1 MHRRHRAS
9 NRTCSIVALA
19 ILAAAIAAAQP
30 SGDELRMATMYVR
43 GSAPDSSRL
52 DVYTALPYRSIQFAS
67 SGRDY
72 VGSYRLAITIRDN
85 TGMTVVHEQSLERT
99 LRAGERPT
107 ASSEMEDITQ
117 SVFTVPPGRYRV
129 EVSATDQLSSRQ
141 WRTAQHVTIPDWR
154 RQPIGISG
162 ILLVSRIEERNRRY
176 VLTPYIGSDIGAL
189 GDGFFAFFEVYS
201 GPERALQ
208 LRARIL
214 DSTTTVYATA
224 WQSIRTD
231 STGTA
236 QHFIRIVPP
245 VARMPQ
251 GQYMIR
257 VEAATDT
264 TTILASAERSIEL
277 RYGVSSSIFSD
288 ITRTIRQLRYIAT
301 QAEIDSMLAKPTDAE
316 RRAAFEQF
324 WKEHDPTP
332 GTLRNEAFEEYYA
345 RIEYANRN
353 FRSYTEGWLTDM
365 GMVYIVLGEP
375 SSVERRVNPY
385 DNRSIIIWTYTQLN
399 RRYIFIDNTG
409 FGDYRL
415 SPSTPF
421 FLSEKYRYRGVQ

>member
-1 MHRRHRAS
+1 MHRGHRAGT
-9 NRTCSIVALA
+9 RARGIVAIAL
-19 ILAAAIAAAQP
+19 LAAAIAAAQP
-30 SGDELRMATMYVR
+30 TDDELRIATMYVR
-43 GSAPDSSRL
+43 GTTPDSCRL

-67 SGRDY
+67 SGRNY
-72 VGSYRLAITIRDN
+72 VGSYRLTITLRDS
-85 TGMTVVHEQSLERT
+85 TGMTVTSEHSLERI
-99 LRAGERPT
+99 LRSQERPT
-107 ASSEMEDITQ
+107 ASSQAEDVTQ
-117 SVFTVPPGRYRV
+117 TVFPLTPGRYRV

-141 WRTAQHVTIPDWR
+141 WRAAQLVTIPDWHR
-154 RQPIGISG
+154 LPIGISG
-162 ILLVSRIEERNRRY
+162 ILLVTRIEERNRRY
-176 VLTPYIGSDIGAL
+176 VLTPHIGSDIGAL
-189 GDGFFAFFEVYS
+189 GDGFFAFFEVYAA
-201 GPERALQ
+201 GGRTL
-208 LRARIL
+208 LIRARIL
-214 DSTTTVYATA
+214 DSTATVYATA

-236 QHFIRIVPP
+236 QHFLRLVPP
-245 VARMPQ
+245 IARMPQ
-251 GQYMIR
+251 GQYRIR
-257 VEAATDT
+257 VEVATDT
-264 TTILASAERSIEL
+264 SSILVHAERGIEL
-277 RYGVSSSIFSD
+277 RYGVSSNIFSD
-288 ITRTIRQLRYIAT
+288 ITRAIRQLRYIAT

-316 RRAAFEQF
+316 CRAAFEQF

-385 DNRSIIIWTYTQLN
+385 DNRSIIIWTYTQHN

-421 FLSEKYRYRGVQ
+421 FLSEKYHYRGLQ